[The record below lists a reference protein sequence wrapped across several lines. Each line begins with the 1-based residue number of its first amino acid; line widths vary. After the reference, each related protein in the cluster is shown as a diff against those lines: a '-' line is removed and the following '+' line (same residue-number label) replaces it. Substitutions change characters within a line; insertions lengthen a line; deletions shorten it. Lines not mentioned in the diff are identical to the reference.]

1 MSLCGLI
8 FSLFIGKYHRKRGGE
23 KCGLCQCNIIFHS
36 GIANRYL
43 IISFFL
49 MIHVYNNFFLHF
61 LGLTSLEPEKRFSRI
76 CKNLCLLLTALFHFI
91 HNNVSPVLM
100 SLTAGQRSSSELQRH
115 LRALSICF
123 FLIVA
128 SLSLMIILWQWFT
141 IGNIFNSK
149 STISLKNWHFTYIH
163 VYSVEITWF
172 FCYSDF
178 PWYQS

>member
-1 MSLCGLI
+1 MWAHFFTIYWQIPQKTRRRKVWPLSVQYYFSFWHCKQVLTNFI
-8 FSLFIGKYHRKRGGE
+8 F
-23 KCGLCQCNIIFHS
+23 
-36 GIANRYL
+36 
-43 IISFFL
+43 FFR
-49 MIHVYNNFFLHF
+49 MIHIYNNIF

-141 IGNIFNSK
+141 IGNIFISITFLK
-149 STISLKNWHFTYIH
+149 STMRMCVT
-163 VYSVEITWF
+163 
-172 FCYSDF
+172 
-178 PWYQS
+178 

>member
-1 MSLCGLI
+1 
-8 FSLFIGKYHRKRGGE
+8 
-23 KCGLCQCNIIFHS
+23 
-36 GIANRYL
+36 
-43 IISFFL
+43 
-49 MIHVYNNFFLHF
+49 MIHNYVFLLF

-141 IGNIFNSK
+141 IGNNFLFQFHSK
-149 STISLKNWHFTYIH
+149 TITFHSEKLQIYFH
-163 VYSVEITWF
+163 
-172 FCYSDF
+172 SDF
-178 PWYQS
+178 SWNQSWRVWSFKICHFVTFRDSGIWFLWIYALVESWNH